1 MGWWIMRRHSQI
13 SESLRFG
20 ICTLAATALLAG
32 VAYACS
38 GSGRHIPPA
47 QPAVGEKD
55 WYTSDHGHVFYYPY
69 VEEIRIPD
77 PIHENEPFDI
87 VMEVSAEYRPRV
99 LNGYPWNEFQGVN
112 LEGSELRRDQFF
124 IDDHFRDPRDGE
136 IHEVLHLKNTIWD
149 PPGVGPPVSEF
160 IYHVPGLPAGEYE
173 VVASTPDKREH
184 GGVGGILLPE
194 GFGRT
199 DPFDPQFRY
208 IYRTFTVLPAEEVGA
223 E

>member
-1 MGWWIMRRHSQI
+1 
-13 SESLRFG
+13 
-20 ICTLAATALLAG
+20 
-32 VAYACS
+32 
-38 GSGRHIPPA
+38 
-47 QPAVGEKD
+47 
-55 WYTSDHGHVFYYPY
+55 
-69 VEEIRIPD
+69 
-77 PIHENEPFDI
+77 
-87 VMEVSAEYRPRV
+87 
-99 LNGYPWNEFQGVN
+99 